1 MVMFA
6 RARKILAPL
15 PWWGGCQA
23 RLRRLVDW
31 FLVVMC
37 DRHVANPV
45 QIGEGQH
52 DCALSSLYWAAPSI
66 PESEILNAFNLTGE
80 TWPYG
85 GVTNKEFEIA
95 LKYLR
100 VENDYSKGINT
111 LGELLAVKPEKCV
124 ALLHGHFIPIVDGVI
139 VGHDSHRLWPME
151 THVYCHWTFTRRSF
165 RSARNSRRTSAGSV

>member
-111 LGELLAVKPEKCV
+111 LGELLARPI
-124 ALLHGHFIPIVDGVI
+124 HGGRSLSVDFKRAWVGVR
-139 VGHDSHRLWPME
+139 RLAAPGFE
-151 THVYCHWTFTRRSF
+151 V
-165 RSARNSRRTSAGSV
+165 GSVGVWG